1 MQHIAY
7 VELPPVVLLPAVL
20 LPDEPLPD
28 EPLPDVL
35 LVLLPWPDAVISAN
49 PLYGNGRWSAGMLA
63 GYMIV
68 LISTMVLAN

>member
-7 VELPPVVLLPAVL
+7 VELPPVVLLPAL
-20 LPDEPLPD
+20 LLPD

-35 LVLLPWPDAVISAN
+35 LVLFPWPDAVICAN

-63 GYMIV
+63 GYMIL
-68 LISTMVLAN
+68 LISTMALANWV